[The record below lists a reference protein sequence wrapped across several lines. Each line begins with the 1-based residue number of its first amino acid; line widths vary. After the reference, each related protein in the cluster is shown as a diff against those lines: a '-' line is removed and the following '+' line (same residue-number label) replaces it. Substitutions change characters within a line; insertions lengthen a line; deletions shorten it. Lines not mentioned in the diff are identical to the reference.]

1 MAVLDDIRDG
11 KGLKPITSTYFT
23 CQNCSGCKHLNERGY
38 CEFTA
43 CIIPCSVR
51 ATIPEVKPQTNA
63 DRIRSMTDEE
73 MAEWMAKYCER
84 KTVFCPNFGAHDC
97 QESCEQCWLD
107 WLRTEVTG

>member
-1 MAVLDDIRDG
+1 MFVNCL
-11 KGLKPITSTYFT
+11 S
-23 CQNCSGCKHLNERGY
+23 CQNYDHCDQLERWDGGCINHKLR
-38 CEFTA
+38 
-43 CIIPCSVR
+43 
-51 ATIPEVKPQTNA
+51 PQTNA

-107 WLRTEVTG
+107 WLRTEVTE